1 MSPPKVECRKTVKL
15 GGEEIEYE
23 LRRSPRRT
31 LGITVT
37 YRGELRVTAP
47 KSATSDQ
54 IERMLRRRQAW
65 IRRQLRETASLPAEM
80 PEKEWVSGETHWYL
94 GRQYRLRVRQAA
106 APKVRLIGRYFEV
119 GIPDPNARHKVRE
132 VMTRWYL
139 ARARDV
145 FERRMARLVDSIP
158 RLDLCSAPPLIIRS
172 IRLRWGSCSPAG
184 RILMNVD
191 AVKLQIGCIDYLLAH
206 ELCHLKHPHHDR
218 AFWRHLDRCMPDWET
233 RRRRI
238 DRAST

>member
-1 MSPPKVECRKTVKL
+1 MSSPNVECRRTVRL
-15 GGEEIEYE
+15 GGEDIEYE

-47 KSATSDQ
+47 EAATTVQ
-54 IERMLRRRQAW
+54 IERMLCRRRDW
-65 IRRQLRETASLPAEM
+65 ILRQMRETAALPTEM

-94 GRQYRLRVRQAA
+94 GRQYRLRVRGSDVSS
-106 APKVRLIGRYFEV
+106 VRLIGRYFEV
-119 GIPDPNARHKVRE
+119 GVQDPSDRRKVRE
-132 VMTRWYL
+132 LMARWYL

-145 FERRMARLVDSIP
+145 FDRRIARLIHSLP
-158 RLDLCSAPPLIIRS
+158 RLGLDSSPPLIVRS
-172 IRLRWGSCSPAG
+172 IKLRWGSCSPAG

-191 AVKLQIGCIDYLLAH
+191 AVKLPAGCIDYLLVH
-206 ELCHLKHPHHDR
+206 ELCHLKYPRHDR
-218 AFWRHLDRCMPDWET
+218 GFWRHLDRCMPGWEAH
-233 RRRRI
+233 RRRI

>member
-1 MSPPKVECRKTVKL
+1 MSTPRVECRTTVRL

-37 YRGELRVTAP
+37 YRGELQVTAP
-47 KSATSDQ
+47 KTAKADQ
-54 IERMLRRRQAW
+54 IERMLRRRKPW
-65 IRRQLRETASLPAEM
+65 ILRQMRETAALPAEM
-80 PEKEWVSGETHWYL
+80 PEKEWVSGETHWYI
-94 GRQYRLRVRQAA
+94 GRQYRLRVRGADV
-106 APKVRLIGRYFEV
+106 PNIRLIGRYFEV
-119 GIPDPNARHKVRE
+119 GLPDPSDRRKVRE
-132 VMTRWYL
+132 LMARWYL

-145 FERRMARLVDSIP
+145 FERRIARLILSVP
-158 RLDLCSAPPLIIRS
+158 RLGLDAAPPLIVRS
-172 IRLRWGSCSPAG
+172 IKLRWGSCSPAG
-184 RILMNVD
+184 RILMNVE
-191 AVKLQIGCIDYLLAH
+191 AVKLPVGCIDYLLVH
-206 ELCHLKHPHHDR
+206 ELCHLRHPRHDR